1 MATTIEKSGKNVEEA
16 LKAALAELGA
26 GENDVDV
33 EVLENPS
40 KGFLGIIG
48 VKLAK
53 VRVTLK
59 EKISP
64 EVEPEKISNFEVVEE
79 IKPEEKMSEEVQH
92 EENIPTAEEKTET
105 TEENISEVAE
115 ENFNRDEVIERG
127 KKFLSE
133 VFAAMKIEVEI
144 NSATDESLV
153 LFDLVGKN
161 LGILIGKHGQ
171 TLDSL
176 QYLLNLAANKPDAP
190 QKLHFI
196 LDVENYR
203 QRRTET
209 LKNLARGVAQQVWKT
224 RKEIKLEPMNRH
236 ERRIIHTAL
245 QDNNKVETHSTG
257 EEPYRCI
264 VVSPKRR
271 VRK

>member
-1 MATTIEKSGKNVEEA
+1 MATIIEKSGKNVEEA
-16 LKAALAELGA
+16 LQAALAELGVA
-26 GENDVDV
+26 EDDVDV

-40 KGFLGIIG
+40 KGFLGLIG
-48 VKLAK
+48 VKPAK

-59 EKISP
+59 EKFSP
-64 EVEPEKISNFEVVEE
+64 AVEPEKISSFEVTET
-79 IKPEEKMSEEVQH
+79 PAPAEK
-92 EENIPTAEEKTET
+92 IPEKTESA
-105 TEENISEVAE
+105 EVQNISDAEE
-115 ENFNRDEVIERG
+115 ENFNSVEVIERG

-133 VFAAMKIEVEI
+133 VFAAMNIEVEI
-144 NSATDESLV
+144 NSVTDESTV
-153 LFDLVGKN
+153 LFDLTGKN
-161 LGILIGKHGQ
+161 LGVLIGKHGQ

-176 QYLLNLAANKPDAP
+176 QYLLNLSANKYDAP

-203 QRRTET
+203 QRRAET
-209 LKNLARGVAQQVWKT
+209 LQHLAKGVAQQVLKT
-224 RKEIKLEPMNRH
+224 HKDIKLEPMNRH

-245 QDNNKVETHSTG
+245 QDNNRVETHSTG

-271 VRK
+271 TKR

>member
-1 MATTIEKSGKNVEEA
+1 MATMIEKSAKNVEEA
-16 LKAALAELGA
+16 LQAALAELGVT
-26 GENDVDV
+26 ENDVDV

-40 KGFLGIIG
+40 KGFLGLIG
-48 VKLAK
+48 VKPAK

-64 EVEPEKISNFEVVEE
+64 AVEPEKISNFEVVEQ
-79 IKPEEKMSEEVQH
+79 IKPEEKISEEVQ
-92 EENIPTAEEKTET
+92 PS
-105 TEENISEVAE
+105 EENISDVE
-115 ENFNRDEVIERG
+115 EKIFNRDEVIDKA

-144 NSATDESLV
+144 NSAADESTV
-153 LFDLVGKN
+153 LFDLSGKN
-161 LGILIGKHGQ
+161 LGVLIGKHGQ

-176 QYLLNLAANKPDAP
+176 QYLVNLAANEYDAP

-203 QRRTET
+203 QRRAET
-209 LKNLARGVAQQVWKT
+209 LKNLAKGVAQKVFRTK
-224 RKEIKLEPMNRH
+224 KEVKLEPMNRH
-236 ERRIIHTAL
+236 ERRIIHTIL
-245 QDNNKVETHSTG
+245 QDNKKVETHSVG

-264 VVSPKRR
+264 VISPKF
-271 VRK
+271 RKK

>member
-26 GENDVDV
+26 SENDVDV

-48 VKLAK
+48 VKPAK

-64 EVEPEKISNFEVVEE
+64 EVEPEKISEVT
-79 IKPEEKMSEEVQH
+79 EEKFSEEVQQT
-92 EENIPTAEEKTET
+92 EEIIPTVEEKTEV
-105 TEENISEVAE
+105 TEEKISEVVE

-209 LKNLARGVAQQVWKT
+209 LKNLAKGVAQQVWKT

>member
-1 MATTIEKSGKNVEEA
+1 MATMIEKSGKNVEEA
-16 LKAALAELGA
+16 LQVALNELGVA
-26 GENDVDV
+26 ENDVDV

-40 KGFLGIIG
+40 KGFFGLIG
-48 VKLAK
+48 VKPAK

-64 EVEPEKISNFEVVEE
+64 PVELEKISNFEVKESA
-79 IKPEEKMSEEVQH
+79 ILEKVSEEVQQP
-92 EENIPTAEEKTET
+92 EENI
-105 TEENISEVAE
+105 
-115 ENFNRDEVIERG
+115 FNREEVIEKA

-133 VFAAMKIEVEI
+133 VFAAMKVEAEI
-144 NSATDESLV
+144 NTAADESDV
-153 LFDLVGKN
+153 LFDLTGKN

-176 QYLLNLAANKPDAP
+176 QYLVNLAANEHNAP

-196 LDVENYR
+196 LDIENYR
-203 QRRTET
+203 QRRAET
-209 LKNLARGVAQQVWKT
+209 LQNLAKGVAQQVLKT

-236 ERRIIHTAL
+236 ERRIIHTIL
-245 QDNNKVETHSTG
+245 QDNKKVETHSVG

-264 VVSPKRR
+264 VVSPKF
-271 VRK
+271 RKK